1 MTIQQLE
8 YIVAVDEHRHFVRA
22 AESCNVTQSTL
33 SAMILK
39 LESEF
44 DTVIFDRNAH
54 PVVPT
59 PMGRKIIDQ
68 ARVILFNKSQLE
80 ELIFT
85 EKTGVA
91 GSVALGIIPTIAPYV
106 LPKFLKEV
114 ADNHKEIDLKVSEL
128 TTATITEKLRKAE
141 LDMAILA
148 TPLEEPGIL
157 EIPLYY
163 EKFVAYISP
172 VEAIYEMKEIS
183 SHGMPTEK
191 MWVLQEGHCL
201 RGQVFNFCESRA
213 SALTMYEA
221 GSIDTLIKIV
231 DANGGY
237 TVIPELHVGLLTES
251 QLRNIR
257 PLTSPQTV
265 REVSLVFRD
274 DYVREGMLNRIAGIV
289 KKIIPSEMID
299 ARLKKFAIR
308 L

>member
-114 ADNHKEIDLKVSEL
+114 SDNHKEIDLKVSEL

-201 RGQVFNFCESRA
+201 RSQVFNFCESRA

>member
-80 ELIFT
+80 ELIFM

-114 ADNHKEIDLKVSEL
+114 SDNHKEIDLKVSEL

-172 VEAIYEMKEIS
+172 IEAIYEMKEIS

>member
-1 MTIQQLE
+1 
-8 YIVAVDEHRHFVRA
+8 
-22 AESCNVTQSTL
+22 
-33 SAMILK
+33 MILK

-44 DTVIFDRNAH
+44 GTVIFDRNAH

-59 PMGRKIIDQ
+59 PMGKRIIDQ
-68 ARVILFNKSQLE
+68 AKVILFNKSQLE
-80 ELIFT
+80 EIISV
-85 EKTGVA
+85 EKNGIGGFVNM
-91 GSVALGIIPTIAPYV
+91 GIIPTIAPYV

-114 ADNHKEIDLKVSEL
+114 VGNHKEIDLKVSEL
-128 TTATITEKLRKAE
+128 TTAMIVEKLRKAE

-148 TPLEEPGIL
+148 TPLEEQGIL

-172 VEAIYEMKEIS
+172 VESIYKMKEIRS
-183 SHGMPTEK
+183 LEMPTEN

-237 TVIPELHVGLLTES
+237 TIIPELHVGLLTES
-251 QLRNIR
+251 QLRNTR
-257 PLTSPQTV
+257 PLTSPQAV

-274 DYVREGMLNRIAGIV
+274 DYAREGMLNCIADIV
-289 KKIIPSEMID
+289 KKIIPTEMID
-299 ARLKKFAIR
+299 ARLKKFAIK

>member
-44 DTVIFDRNAH
+44 DTMIFDRNAH

-172 VEAIYEMKEIS
+172 IEAIYEMKEIS

-231 DANGGY
+231 DTNGGY